1 MINRIIAG
9 TVVVWGLLA
18 ASATGALASAPS
30 IDRSPVSVSH
40 VIAAGPD
47 TCPFDIVS
55 SFSGTVRTVVF
66 TDGKQQTTL
75 SDFHLTYANPI
86 TGRSLTTPLAGPFF
100 VTDNGDG
107 TVTSTI
113 DGNDG
118 RFVIPGQGR
127 VFADVGR
134 FVYIAPQ
141 DDPNTPLDIIQA
153 TGDQDPSP
161 FPAVCA
167 YLGGA

>member
-1 MINRIIAG
+1 MINRLLAATVLAAG
-9 TVVVWGLLA
+9 FLA
-18 ASATGALASAPS
+18 ASAAGAAAAAPS
-30 IDRSPVSVSH
+30 IDRSAVSVSH

-47 TCPFDIVS
+47 TCAFDIVS
-55 SFSGTVRTVVF
+55 SYSGTVRTVTF
-66 TDGKQQTTL
+66 SDGTQQTTL
-75 SDFHLTYANPI
+75 SDFHLTYTNPI

-100 VTDNGDG
+100 VTPKGDG

-134 FVYIAPQ
+134 FVYIAPA
-141 DDPNTPLDIIQA
+141 DNPNIPLDIIQV
-153 TGDQDPSP
+153 TGEQDPSP

>member
-1 MINRIIAG
+1 MINRFIAG
-9 TVVVWGLLA
+9 TVVAAALLA
-18 ASATGALASAPS
+18 ASATGAAASAPS
-30 IDRSPVSVSH
+30 IDRSPVNVSH
-40 VIAAGPD
+40 VIAAGPG

-66 TDGKQQTTL
+66 SDGRQQTTL
-75 SDFHLTYANPI
+75 SDFHLTYANPV

-134 FVYIAPQ
+134 FVYIAPA
-141 DDPNTPLDIIQA
+141 DDPNTAIDIIQS
-153 TGDQDPSP
+153 TGEQDPSP
-161 FPAVCA
+161 FPAVCG